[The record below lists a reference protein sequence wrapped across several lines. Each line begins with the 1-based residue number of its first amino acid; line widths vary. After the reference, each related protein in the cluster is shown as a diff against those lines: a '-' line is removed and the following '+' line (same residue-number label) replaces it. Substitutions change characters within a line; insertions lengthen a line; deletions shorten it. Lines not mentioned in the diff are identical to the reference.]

1 MFIYTMWSVLGGG
14 VIYRGVYKVSF
25 LGYRRQN
32 GSVGTRNYIGI
43 ISTVGCANDVTWWI
57 SQQVKGSTP
66 FIHSQGCAQTQPDLD
81 IVTRTLICL
90 GWNPNLAGVLV
101 VSLGC
106 ESVSADKIAEGI
118 AESGKPV
125 EKIVIQKVGG
135 ATAAVAQGSLLA
147 QAMAIEASRIR
158 REEFPDSE
166 LVVGV
171 KCGASDTTSGL
182 LSNPA
187 TGAAC
192 DLVIDNGGTCI
203 FGETTEFMGA
213 EHILARRAATA
224 QVANKI
230 MDIVARMERRATAM
244 GFDMRGGQ
252 PTRGNIAGGLTTIEE
267 KSLGAIAKG
276 GTKTIKEVYEYG
288 ERPQGKGLFIVDSPG
303 RELEFLTALA
313 AAGAQVIIFSTGL
326 GAPQGFPFI
335 PVIKVTANPITY
347 ERLPDHLDVF
357 VELTEEAGTAIARA
371 AKALYQETLAVA
383 SGKQTKA
390 ETIGYGNF
398 PNIFT
403 IGPVL

>member
-1 MFIYTMWSVLGGG
+1 M
-14 VIYRGVYKVSF
+14 SF
-25 LGYRRQN
+25 LGYHCQN

-43 ISTVGCANDVTWWI
+43 ISTVTCANDVTWWI
-57 SQQVKGSTP
+57 SQQVKGCAP
-66 FIHSQGCAQTQPDLD
+66 FLHDQGCGQTQPDID
-81 IVTRTLICL
+81 QVTRTLISL
-90 GWNPNLAGVLV
+90 GWNPNLAGVLL

-106 ESVSADKIAEGI
+106 ESVLVDKIADGI

-135 ATAAVAQGSLLA
+135 AIAALSQGSRLA
-147 QAMAIEASRIR
+147 QSMVADASKIK

-166 LVVGV
+166 LVLGV

-182 LSNPA
+182 TSNPA
-187 TGAAC
+187 AGAAC
-192 DLVIDNGGTCI
+192 DLLIDKGGTCI

-213 EHILARRAATA
+213 EHILTRRAATP

-230 MDIVARMERRATAM
+230 IDIVTRMEKRATAM

-252 PTRGNIAGGLTTIEE
+252 PTTGNIAGGLTTIEE

-276 GTKTIKEVYEYG
+276 GTKPIQDVYEYG
-288 ERPQGKGLFIVDSPG
+288 ERPQGKGLFIVDTPG
-303 RELEFLTALA
+303 REPEFLTALG

-335 PVIKVTANPITY
+335 PVIKVTGNPITY
-347 ERLPDHLDVF
+347 ERLPVHLDVF
-357 VELTEEAGTAIARA
+357 IELADKAGSSIARA
-371 AKALYQETLAVA
+371 GEALYQEVLAVA

-390 ETIGYGNF
+390 EIINYGNF
-398 PNIFT
+398 PHIFT
-403 IGPVL
+403 VGPVI

>member
-1 MFIYTMWSVLGGG
+1 
-14 VIYRGVYKVSF
+14 VSF
-25 LGYRRQN
+25 LGYRRRN
-32 GSVGTRNYIGI
+32 GSVGARNYIGI

-66 FIHSQGCAQTQPDLD
+66 FIHGQGCAQTQPDLD
-81 IVTRTLICL
+81 IVTRTLISL

-187 TGAAC
+187 TGVAC

-203 FGETTEFMGA
+203 FGETTEFIGA
-213 EHILARRAATA
+213 EHILACRAATP
-224 QVANKI
+224 QVANRI
-230 MDIVARMERRATAM
+230 MDIVARMERRVITM

-252 PTRGNIAGGLTTIEE
+252 PTAGNIAGGLTTIEE
-267 KSLGAIAKG
+267 KSLGAIVKG
-276 GTKTIKEVYEYG
+276 GTKPIKEVYEYG
-288 ERPQGKGLFIVDSPG
+288 ERPQGMGLFIIDTPG
-303 RELEFLTALA
+303 REPEVLTALG
-313 AAGAQVIIFSTGL
+313 AAGAQVIIFTTGL
-326 GAPQGFPFI
+326 GAPQGFPFV
-335 PVIKVTANPITY
+335 PVIKVTGNPITY
-347 ERLPDHLDVF
+347 ERLPEHLDVF
-357 VELTEEAGTAIARA
+357 VELTEEAGASIAQA
-371 AKALYQETLAVA
+371 GKALYQEALAVA
-383 SGKQTKA
+383 SGKQTRA
-390 ETIGYGNF
+390 ETIGYGKF

-403 IGPVL
+403 IGPVI

>member
-1 MFIYTMWSVLGGG
+1 M
-14 VIYRGVYKVSF
+14 SF
-25 LGYRRQN
+25 LGFPRQN
-32 GSVGTRNYIGI
+32 GSAGTRNYVGI
-43 ISTVGCANDVTWWI
+43 ISTVTCANDVTWWI
-57 SQQVKGSTP
+57 SQQVKGCAP
-66 FIHSQGCAQTQPDLD
+66 FLHDQGCGQTQPDID
-81 IVTRTLICL
+81 QVTRTLISM
-90 GWNPNLAGVLV
+90 GWNPNLAGVLL

-106 ESVSADKIAEGI
+106 ESVLVDKIADGI

-135 ATAAVAQGSLLA
+135 AINALSQGSRFA
-147 QAMAIEASRIR
+147 QAMVADASKIK

-166 LVVGV
+166 LVLGV

-182 LSNPA
+182 TSNPA

-192 DLVIDNGGTCI
+192 DLLIDKGGTCI

-213 EHILARRAATA
+213 EHILTRRAATP

-230 MDIVARMERRATAM
+230 IDIVTRMEKRATAM

-252 PTRGNIAGGLTTIEE
+252 PTTGNIAGGLTTIEE

-276 GTKTIKEVYEYG
+276 GTKPIQEVYEYG
-288 ERPQGKGLFIVDSPG
+288 ERPQGKGLFIVDTPG
-303 RELEFLTALA
+303 REPEFLTALG

-335 PVIKVTANPITY
+335 PVIKITGNPNTY
-347 ERLPDHLDVF
+347 ERLLVHLDVF
-357 VELTEEAGTAIARA
+357 IELADKAGSSIAQA
-371 AKALYQETLAVA
+371 GEALYREVLAVA

-390 ETIGYGNF
+390 EIINYGSF

-403 IGPVL
+403 VGPVI